1 MWPKLLHHFCVVSVA
16 GSLLLFAAICI
27 LWPRSHYV
35 SDNLTWCNASGWREV
50 YTYRGHLVINLLPGD
65 YSASPQQF
73 QKPKFDRED
82 ILQRSLPDL
91 DPRKQLG
98 GEPDDTHSTWQRAG
112 FAWQELRNARLGTRQ
127 MAAVLP
133 LWSLTLITAILP
145 SLWTIRR
152 LRHQRCSTPGLC
164 PTCGYDVRV
173 QLGMSDRSEAN
184 DSASPQRCP
193 ECGTPTPRGQSN
205 SM

>member
-1 MWPKLLHHFCVVSVA
+1 VA

-35 SDNLTWCNASGWREV
+35 SDNLTWCNASGWREI
-50 YTYRGHLVINLLPGD
+50 YTWRGHLVINRLPGD

-73 QKPKFDRED
+73 QKFKFEQED

-112 FAWQELRNARLGTRQ
+112 FAWQELRNARLGTNQ
-127 MAAVLP
+127 VAAVLP
-133 LWSLTLITAILP
+133 LWSLALVTALP
-145 SLWTIRR
+145 PSIWTIGRIRR
-152 LRHQRCSTPGLC
+152 RSTPGLC
-164 PTCGYDVRV
+164 STCGYDLRV
-173 QLGMSDRSEAN
+173 QLGMSERSESNCRAT
-184 DSASPQRCP
+184 SQRCP
-193 ECGTPTPRGQSN
+193 ECGTPIPRSQSN